1 LLSHVTTFSP
11 EAGLKISTTVV
22 VGAGIVVEVVTALAL
37 VESDEADDPLHAV
50 RNKRTTGIKR
60 LNIMFSA

>member
-1 LLSHVTTFSP
+1 MAFSP
-11 EAGLKISTTVV
+11 EAGLNISTTVV
-22 VGAGIVVEVVTALAL
+22 VGAGTVVVVVVTTLAL

-50 RNKRTTGIKR
+50 RNKSTTGIKR

>member
-1 LLSHVTTFSP
+1 LSHSTAFSP

-22 VGAGIVVEVVTALAL
+22 VGAGTVVVVVVTTLAL

-50 RNKRTTGIKR
+50 RNKRTTGTNR
-60 LNIMFSA
+60 FIMMLLA